1 MGSRMDES
9 PPEGGSLDK
18 QLAEVLAVC
27 QEMMAE
33 RDVPALLELIARE
46 GARLMNADRVSI
58 FLLDRERC
66 ELLSQVTLD
75 GQSIRLDARLGI
87 AGSCV
92 MTRQLINVADAQQD
106 QRFYPSVDAQTK
118 YHTRSVLAAPLR
130 SPSGE
135 PLGVVEALNKKRGP
149 FTTNDE
155 KIAQALAD
163 QAAIAIETAT
173 TLQTLKQRLAKL
185 QAENTQ
191 LRKEVE
197 GRFSI
202 QNIIGTSAPIQTIVR
217 LIDQIRDSSVYVLI
231 TGESGTGKEMVA
243 KALHYNSPR
252 AGGPFVAIN
261 CAALPENLIESE
273 LFGYLKGTFTDAKSD
288 KRGLFEEANG
298 GTLLLD
304 EIGELPLPLQAKLL
318 RAIQERE
325 IRRVGATHAIP
336 VDVRVVAATNANLES
351 AIRAGTFRQ
360 DLYFR
365 LKVVEIH
372 MPPLRQV
379 QEDIP
384 LLTNYFLRKY
394 CQEMG
399 GSPKRLSAGAQ
410 RCLTK
415 YDWPGNVR
423 ELENEIR
430 RLVVSVRK
438 TAVGE
443 EDLPDAIRGAFHE
456 AASSS
461 TGPGGSLKGAVE
473 ELEKRLIA
481 DALRQSRGNQLQ
493 AAKALSLSRQG
504 LIKKMKRYRIKPS

>member
-1 MGSRMDES
+1 MELQRDES
-9 PPEGGSLDK
+9 PPEGGSLNK

-27 QEMMAE
+27 QKMMAE
-33 RDVPALLELIARE
+33 REVPALLELIARE

-92 MTRQLINVADAQQD
+92 MTGQLVNVADAQQD

-118 YHTRSVLAAPLR
+118 FRTRSVLAAPLR

-173 TLQTLKQRLAKL
+173 TLQTLKQRLDKL

-217 LIDQIRDSSVYVLI
+217 LIDQIRDSSVYTLI
-231 TGESGTGKEMVA
+231 TGESGTGKELVA
-243 KALHYNSPR
+243 KAFHYNSPR
-252 AGGPFVAIN
+252 AKGPFVAIN
-261 CAALPENLIESE
+261 CAALPENLVESE
-273 LFGYLKGTFTDAKSD
+273 LFGIE
-288 KRGLFEEANG
+288 RGVATGVERRIGKFEEAHG
-298 GTLLLD
+298 GTLFLD
-304 EIGELPLPLQAKLL
+304 EVGDLTLAAQVKLL
-318 RAIQERE
+318 RVLQERVLE
-325 IRRVGATHAIP
+325 RVGGRASIP
-336 VDVRVVAATNANLES
+336 VDVRVIAATNADLDS

-379 QEDIP
+379 REDIP

-394 CQEMG
+394 SQEMG

-410 RCLTK
+410 RYLTK

-438 TAVGE
+438 TTVGE
-443 EDLPDAIRGAFHE
+443 EDLSDAIRAACHDT
-456 AASSS
+456 ASSS
-461 TGPGGSLKGAVE
+461 TRPGGSLKGAVE
-473 ELEKRLIA
+473 ELERRFIA

>member
-1 MGSRMDES
+1 MGSRRDET
-9 PPEGGSLDK
+9 PPEGGSLDG

-27 QEMMAE
+27 QKMTAE

-87 AGSCV
+87 VGACV
-92 MTRQLINVADAQQD
+92 MTGQLINVADAQQD

-118 YHTRSVLAAPLR
+118 YRTKSVLAAPLR

-135 PLGVVEALNKKRGP
+135 TLGVVEALNKKRGP
-149 FTTNDE
+149 FTTDDE
-155 KIAQALAD
+155 QIAQALAA

-173 TLQTLKQRLAKL
+173 TLQTLKQRLDRL

-191 LRKEVE
+191 LWKEVE
-197 GRFSI
+197 GRFST
-202 QNIIGTSAPIQTIVR
+202 QNIIGTSEPIQAIVR
-217 LIDQIRDSSVYVLI
+217 LIDQIRDSSVNILI

-252 AGGPFVAIN
+252 ARSPFVAIN
-261 CAALPENLIESE
+261 CAALPENLVESE
-273 LFGYLKGTFTDAKSD
+273 LFGIE
-288 KRGLFEEANG
+288 RGVATGVERRIGKFEEAHG
-298 GTLLLD
+298 GTLFLD
-304 EIGELPLPLQAKLL
+304 EVGDLTLAAQVKLL
-318 RAIQERE
+318 RVLQERVLE
-325 IRRVGATHAIP
+325 RVGGRASIP
-336 VDVRVVAATNANLES
+336 VDVRIITATNANLDS
-351 AIRAGTFRQ
+351 AIRVGTFRQ
-360 DLYFR
+360 DLYYR
-365 LKVVEIH
+365 LKVVTIH

-379 QEDIP
+379 REDIP
-384 LLTNYFLRKY
+384 LLTNFFLRRY

-399 GSPKRLSAGAQ
+399 VSLKRLTAGAQ
-410 RCLTK
+410 RCLRQ

-430 RLVVSVRK
+430 RLVASVRK
-438 TAVGE
+438 TTVGE
-443 EDLPDAIRGAFHE
+443 EDLSDTIRAASRE

-473 ELEKRLIA
+473 ELEKRFIA

-493 AAKALSLSRQG
+493 AAKALGLSRQG
-504 LIKKMKRYRIKPS
+504 LIKKMKRYRVKPS

>member
-1 MGSRMDES
+1 MGSRIDET
-9 PPEGGSLDK
+9 PPEGGSLDR

-27 QEMMAE
+27 QKLTAE

-46 GARLMNADRVSI
+46 GARLMNADCVSI

-87 AGSCV
+87 VGACV
-92 MTRQLINVADAQQD
+92 MTGQLINVADAQQD

-118 YHTRSVLAAPLR
+118 YRTKSVLAAPLR

-135 PLGVVEALNKKRGP
+135 TLGVVEALNKKRGS
-149 FTTNDE
+149 FTTDDE
-155 KIAQALAD
+155 QIAQALAA

-173 TLQTLKQRLAKL
+173 TLQALKQRLDKL
-185 QAENTQ
+185 QTENTQ
-191 LRKEVE
+191 LWKQVE

-202 QNIIGTSAPIQTIVR
+202 QNIIGTSEPIQAIVR
-217 LIDQIRDSSVYVLI
+217 LIDEIRDSSVYILI
-231 TGESGTGKEMVA
+231 TGESGTGKELVA

-252 AGGPFVAIN
+252 ARGPFVAIN

-273 LFGYLKGTFTDAKSD
+273 LFGIE
-288 KRGLFEEANG
+288 RGVATGVERRIGKFEEAHG
-298 GTLLLD
+298 GTLFLD
-304 EIGELPLPLQAKLL
+304 EVGDLTLAAQVKLL
-318 RAIQERE
+318 RVLQERVLE
-325 IRRVGATHAIP
+325 RVGGRASIP
-336 VDVRVVAATNANLES
+336 VDVRVIAATNANLDN

-365 LKVVEIH
+365 LKVVTIH

-379 QEDIP
+379 REDIL
-384 LLTNYFLRKY
+384 LLTNYFLRRY

-399 GSPKRLSAGAQ
+399 RKLQKLSTGAQ
-410 RCLTK
+410 RCLNQ
-415 YDWPGNVR
+415 YNWPGNVR

-430 RLVVSVRK
+430 RLVASVRK
-438 TAVGE
+438 TTVGE
-443 EDLPDAIRGAFHE
+443 EDLSDTIRAACHE

-461 TGPGGSLKGAVE
+461 TGSGGSLKGAVE
-473 ELEKRLIA
+473 ELEKRFIA

-493 AAKALSLSRQG
+493 AAKALGLSRQG
-504 LIKKMKRYRIKPS
+504 LIKKMKRYRIIPS